1 MQGPFKAG
9 LIHDLQVS
17 PFGVIPKP
25 HAPGKWCLIV
35 DLSHPARR
43 SVNDGIEC
51 SRASLSYVSV
61 DHLAEVI
68 LTLGK
73 GTQLAKLDIKS
84 AYRVIPVFPG
94 DRLLLGVTWKG
105 NIFVDT
111 VLPFGLHSA
120 PKIFNAVADALQW
133 VMLSNGIRHV
143 FHYLDDFVTAGAPL
157 I

>member
-25 HAPGKWCLIV
+25 HASGKWRLIV
-35 DLSHPARR
+35 DLSQPAGR
-43 SVNDGIEC
+43 SVNDGIQR

-94 DRLLLGVTWKG
+94 DHLLLGVTWKG

-111 VLPFGLHSA
+111 VLPFGLRSA
-120 PKIFNAVADALQW
+120 PKIFNT
-133 VMLSNGIRHV
+133 G
-143 FHYLDDFVTAGAPL
+143 
-157 I
+157 